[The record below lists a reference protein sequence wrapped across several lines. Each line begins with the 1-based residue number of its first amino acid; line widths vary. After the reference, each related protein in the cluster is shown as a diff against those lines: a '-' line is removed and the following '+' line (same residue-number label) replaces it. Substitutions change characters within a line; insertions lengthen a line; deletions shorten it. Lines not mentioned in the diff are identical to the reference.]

1 MFQLYL
7 DQANG
12 DITSSEVNATLGQWR
27 NNDYYKEYRDNA
39 WRTAI
44 TQRYNVTVSQKAGN
58 SNHFLS
64 FNYEKDS
71 QRVISGK
78 SNKISLYYKSNYAV
92 TNWLNLNAGVDVRM
106 GRSHTPNSSYT
117 SYTLQQRYERILDA
131 DGNHYTDRKSTRLN
145 SSHAR

>member
-1 MFQLYL
+1 MQYYQTAVFDANVAEKGSAANFLSSFEYNYYNPLFQLYL

-12 DITSSEVNATLGQWR
+12 DITSGEVNATLRQWR

-58 SNHFLS
+58 SNHLLS

-78 SNKISLYYKSNYAV
+78 SNKLCGYKLAEPEC
-92 TNWLNLNAGVDVRM
+92 
-106 GRSHTPNSSYT
+106 RSGCTYGT
-117 SYTLQQRYERILDA
+117 
-131 DGNHYTDRKSTRLN
+131 
-145 SSHAR
+145 

>member
-12 DITSSEVNATLGQWR
+12 DITSGEVNATLRQWR

-58 SNHFLS
+58 SNHLLS

-106 GRSHTPNSSYT
+106 GRSYTP
-117 SYTLQQRYERILDA
+117 E
-131 DGNHYTDRKSTRLN
+131 
-145 SSHAR
+145 